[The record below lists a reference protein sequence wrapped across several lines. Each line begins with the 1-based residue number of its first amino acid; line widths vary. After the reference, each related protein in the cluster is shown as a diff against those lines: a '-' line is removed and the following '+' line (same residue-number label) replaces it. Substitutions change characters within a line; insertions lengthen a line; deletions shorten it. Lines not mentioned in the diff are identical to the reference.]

1 MTILP
6 DCGYSFEQQ
15 LNIQTTG
22 DTQRDQ
28 SRDGSSMGE
37 GKYKVWKLL
46 QTILL
51 ATLTGRQSTNIKC
64 KFHNMETMLLRIICD
79 CDKRRV

>member
-1 MTILP
+1 LTDRDLNNYLMTILP

-37 GKYKVWKLL
+37 GKYKV
-46 QTILL
+46 
-51 ATLTGRQSTNIKC
+51 
-64 KFHNMETMLLRIICD
+64 
-79 CDKRRV
+79 